1 LQLGHSIETLHGE
14 ARLEAATAKPKSQAT
29 NFRLDTYDRSQS
41 DGTIIERIGKADT
54 RSTSICGCWRWS
66 RPDRL
71 GLEII
76 RPTVRSH
83 CRGLGHLTACVVRS
97 IGQRKGVTMSRM
109 SISHIAMLLAIGAI
123 VPMQSLAPR
132 PGLAE
137 TLGNGNADGF
147 AAIGISDSDAGS
159 ARATAIGGI
168 AIGPESF
175 ALTKDATHP
184 CAGGSDATDCGHGNI
199 AIGISSQAT
208 NDFAV
213 AVGFVSRAGGLS
225 SSAYGPNSA
234 RLLAPMQM
242 LLETAASPPAA
253 VRPPTDSSRSQLDSA
268 RPPLTQRLPSA
279 VRRTRGPT
287 IRLPWD
293 KAARR
298 PARVRLRP
306 VHRRTP
312 RETSP

>member
-1 LQLGHSIETLHGE
+1 
-14 ARLEAATAKPKSQAT
+14 
-29 NFRLDTYDRSQS
+29 
-41 DGTIIERIGKADT
+41 
-54 RSTSICGCWRWS
+54 
-66 RPDRL
+66 
-71 GLEII
+71 
-76 RPTVRSH
+76 
-83 CRGLGHLTACVVRS
+83 
-97 IGQRKGVTMSRM
+97 MSRM

-137 TLGNGNADGF
+137 TLDNGNADGF

-213 AVGFVSRAGGLS
+213 AVGFVSKAGGLS

-234 RLLAPMQM
+234 SPGQGSSAFGANANAVGNGSVAAGSSA
-242 LLETAASPPAA
+242 TANGLISIAIGFSSSAADAA
-253 VRPPTDSSRSQLDSA
+253 VALGSQANARANNTIAMGQGSAATGTRSFAAGTSANSAGNESIAIGTNASTLNPATRVGAFWSGRYRPVVSREI
-268 RPPLTQRLPSA
+268 RPQYG
-279 VRRTRGPT
+279 RRTSGQC
-287 IRLPWD
+287 
-293 KAARR
+293 
-298 PARVRLRP
+298 
-306 VHRRTP
+306 HRR
-312 RETSP
+312 